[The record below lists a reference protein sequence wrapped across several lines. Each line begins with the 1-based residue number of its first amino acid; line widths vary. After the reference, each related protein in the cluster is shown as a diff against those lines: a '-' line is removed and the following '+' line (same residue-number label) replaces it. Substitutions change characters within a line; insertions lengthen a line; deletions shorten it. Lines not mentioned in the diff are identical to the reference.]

1 MTAADV
7 AYVRANYLTLEEASA
22 DRSETPDEVRRLM
35 AEARLP
41 QPSYVLPDGMEMV
54 PAGHF
59 ELADAGRQD
68 FARRFLAAG
77 GAAGDLE
84 DEWQGY
90 LSGAYGVCLKEQS
103 PENIVRKDRLIR
115 TIEGLLAEPKPRD
128 AEWSDEL
135 RTAVDDLDLLERP
148 FAPAYDRARW
158 GPSSRD
164 RFVTAPRQ
172 RFPDVFA
179 RASVGS
185 PSASSA

>member
-7 AYVRANYLTLEEASA
+7 AYVRANYLTLNEACA
-22 DRSETPDEVRRLM
+22 DRAETPEEVRRLA
-35 AEARLP
+35 AEGSLP
-41 QPSYVLPDGMEMV
+41 QPSYVLPDGTEMV
-54 PAGHF
+54 PGDYF

-68 FARRFLAAG
+68 FARRFLGAG
-77 GAAGDLE
+77 GAAADLE
-84 DEWQGY
+84 EEWQGY
-90 LSGAYGVCLKEQS
+90 LSGAYGVCLKQQS

-115 TIEGLLAEPKPRD
+115 TIEGLLAEPRLRD
-128 AEWSDEL
+128 AEWGDEL
-135 RTAVDDLDLLERP
+135 RVAVDDLDLIERP

-179 RASVGS
+179 RPSVES
-185 PSASSA
+185 PSASSV